1 MLVAMSYRLL
11 TCPETAHLEMIE
23 QEIHPLGLLVVACS
37 RFRPSCVVDCARTC
51 ARRLD
56 RQARRGD
63 SDNEATVEDDV
74 TLDDQPTQAEITRL
88 DLHPRR
94 RRERGI
100 DLAIETDVTGPG
112 DETRLERPA
121 QVATGPR

>member
-1 MLVAMSYRLL
+1 
-11 TCPETAHLEMIE
+11 MIE

-51 ARRLD
+51 AKRLD
-56 RQARRGD
+56 RQARRVGFDGD
-63 SDNEATVEDDV
+63 NNEPTVDDDV
-74 TLDDQPTQAEITRL
+74 TLDDQPTLAEITRL

-121 QVATGPR
+121 LVATGPR